1 MRSSS
6 AASWWRNNVP
16 AGRKWIGKLLNSPA
30 SLRTL
35 RDVPILGQLIHLL
48 SHRILPADERV
59 WASIEADPAAGLRLE
74 LSPRT
79 GQSYV
84 RGEAGAPIQKDLAER
99 LQPGM
104 VFYDRG
110 TNIGLFTLPP

>member
-1 MRSSS
+1 
-6 AASWWRNNVP
+6 VP

-48 SHRILPADERV
+48 SHRILPADGRV
-59 WASIEADPAAGLRLE
+59 WASIESDPAAGLRLE

-84 RGEAGAPIQKDLAER
+84 RGQAGAPSR
-99 LQPGM
+99 P
-104 VFYDRG
+104 
-110 TNIGLFTLPP
+110 